1 MSDDREYSDEEER
14 IVAVVGG
21 RARRLVEAV
30 RRIERGR
37 AGRILPNLEEAP
49 NGQTRTNR
57 QEVGTSCG
65 RVEALERLIPGPGPT
80 SLGRK
85 RQRPLPL
92 FNTHSTPPEP
102 ITREN
107 QQT

>member
-1 MSDDREYSDEEER
+1 MIEREYFDEEER

-37 AGRILPNLEEAP
+37 AGRTLPNFEEAP

-57 QEVGTSCG
+57 QEVGTAGG
-65 RVEALERLIPGPGPT
+65 RAEVLERLIPGLGVYKPGEEEAEAS
-80 SLGRK
+80 SLS
-85 RQRPLPL
+85 
-92 FNTHSTPPEP
+92 NTHSTPPEP

-107 QQT
+107 HQT